1 MKYGLINKVVAAD
14 KLDEQINEYID
25 KVGKLSGEV
34 LSLGKKILNKQS
46 TLDLENAYCVAS
58 EGMKENIL

>member
-1 MKYGLINKVVAAD
+1 
-14 KLDEQINEYID
+14 LDEQISEYID
-25 KVGKLSGEV
+25 KAGKLSGEV

-46 TLDLENAYCVAS
+46 TLDLEQAYCVAI